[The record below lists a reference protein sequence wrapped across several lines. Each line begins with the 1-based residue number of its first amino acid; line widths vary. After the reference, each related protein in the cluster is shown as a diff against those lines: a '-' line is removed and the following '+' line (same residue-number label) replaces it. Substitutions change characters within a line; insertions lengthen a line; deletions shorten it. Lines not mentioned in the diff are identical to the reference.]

1 MKLLSNIKL
10 SVKLIISF
18 VIIAIFVGI
27 VGFIGISNMNQLN
40 QNAVTLYEDNLNNL
54 WRAEELNSNTL
65 HVRISTFNLLESK
78 DPSKAA
84 AAKAEIAE
92 YRKSND
98 SLLKEF
104 EDTKPDADE
113 SAILARIHNQLTTYR
128 TVTDESIK
136 LIEQGQFEEASAQ
149 NKTVSDA
156 RAALNASF
164 DELIN
169 LEIALADQANTQNQ
183 VIFTSSSNTMLIIV
197 LAALLIAL
205 GLGTFISL
213 YISRRLKKVIIF
225 SNKLG
230 EGDLTHRLE
239 IESKDEIGT
248 VAKALNA
255 SIVNIRTVMEEVLS
269 STADLSASCQEVSAA
284 SEEISSKMES
294 VNTSTRDITQAVE
307 DLSATIEEVN
317 AAAEEISATS
327 SDLTQKANEG
337 NSSSVDIRQRAV
349 NIKDKGETALKESE
363 EIAKSKTIRIKEAID
378 HGKIVSEI
386 RVMSEAI
393 ASISSQTNLLAL
405 NAAIEAARAGEHGK
419 GFAVV
424 ADEVRKLAEESGNTV
439 AKIQQ
444 VIGQVE
450 DAFGDLSGNSEEVL
464 GFLNTKVK
472 ADYHLLVES
481 GLQYQEDAMFVNNM
495 SKEIASFSEQMSSS
509 IEEVSKAIQSVAE
522 TAEQSA
528 ASSEQ
533 IMNNITEAS
542 IAIDEVARSAHEQ
555 AELAEKLNAMVQKF
569 KI

>member
-27 VGFIGISNMNQLN
+27 VGFIGISNMNHLN
-40 QNAVTLYEDNLNNL
+40 QNAVTLYEDNLKNL
-54 WRAEELNSNTL
+54 WRVEELNSNTL

-104 EDTKPDADE
+104 EDTKPDANE
-113 SAILARIHNQLTTYR
+113 SAILERIHNQLTTYR
-128 TVTDESIK
+128 NVTDGSVK
-136 LIEQGQFEEASAQ
+136 LAEQGQFEEAAAQ
-149 NKTVSDA
+149 NKAVSDA

-169 LEIALADQANTQNQ
+169 LEIALADQANVQNQ
-183 VIFTSSSNTMLIIV
+183 DIFNSSSNTMLIIV
-197 LAALLIAL
+197 VAALFIAL
-205 GLGTFISL
+205 GLGIFISL
-213 YISRRLKKVIIF
+213 YISRRLKKVISF

-239 IESKDEIGT
+239 IESMDEIGT
-248 VAKALNA
+248 VAKSLNA
-255 SIVNIRTVMEEVLS
+255 SIVNIRSVMEEVLS

-294 VNTSTRDITQAVE
+294 VNNSTREITQAVE

-337 NSSSVDIRQRAV
+337 NTSSVDIRQRAV
-349 NIKDKGETALKESE
+349 TIKDKGETALKESE
-363 EIAKSKTIRIKEAID
+363 AISKAKTISIKEAID

-481 GLQYQEDAMFVNNM
+481 GLQYQEDALFVNNM